1 MRLGIIVQT
10 VAIAAVTLLA
20 FAIGLQTRPDDI
32 RYAETL
38 AFVTLSTS
46 ELLRAF
52 TARSERYSVF
62 RIGLLSNRTMIYAV
76 GSSLALL
83 LAVVYIPFLQ
93 AAFGTVPLSATD
105 WAEILPLLF
114 VPAVAAEVTKWG
126 QRLAARH
133 RLAAA

>member
-1 MRLGIIVQT
+1 
-10 VAIAAVTLLA
+10 
-20 FAIGLQTRPDDI
+20 
-32 RYAETL
+32 
-38 AFVTLSTS
+38 
-46 ELLRAF
+46 
-52 TARSERYSVF
+52 
-62 RIGLLSNRTMIYAV
+62 MIYAV

-133 RLAAA
+133 RSAAA